1 MEEGFLAIKN
11 WLASRKVFYGKKL
24 SFIIIWILILGIFPV
39 SFHLGIRWKNIKKTC
54 ENGLSSIWF
63 QLVLV
68 EDRFILHKHDKK
80 LKKSLDD
87 MIVHASC

>member
-1 MEEGFLAIKN
+1 MAIKN

-24 SFIIIWILILGIFPV
+24 SFIIIWILILGIY
-39 SFHLGIRWKNIKKTC
+39 HLGIRWKNIKKTC
-54 ENGLSSIWF
+54 ENGLSSIWL

-68 EDRFILHKHDKK
+68 EDQVILHKHDKK